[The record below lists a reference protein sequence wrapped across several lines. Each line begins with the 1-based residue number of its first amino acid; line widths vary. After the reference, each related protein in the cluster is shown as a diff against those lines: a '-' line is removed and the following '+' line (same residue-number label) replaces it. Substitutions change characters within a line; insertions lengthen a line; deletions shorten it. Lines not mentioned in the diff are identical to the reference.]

1 MEYYKFVIKF
11 VMVKGFSDNEVK
23 NDAEINESKKE
34 KKGLAA
40 FLKGK
45 KFTYTLP
52 GKKQINIFGSIV
64 LSLNLILILLV
75 ILYLKNQEF
84 HDFVFNVGR

>member
-1 MEYYKFVIKF
+1 
-11 VMVKGFSDNEVK
+11 MVKGFSDNEVK
-23 NDAEINESKKE
+23 NNTQNTQIKE
-34 KKGLAA
+34 KKGLAS

-64 LSLNLILILLV
+64 IGLNIILVLLV
-75 ILYLKNQEF
+75 ILYLNNQKF

>member
-1 MEYYKFVIKF
+1 LEYYKFVIQF

-23 NDAEINESKKE
+23 NNTQNIQIKE
-34 KKGLAA
+34 KKGLAG

-64 LSLNLILILLV
+64 IGLNIILVLLV

>member
-1 MEYYKFVIKF
+1 
-11 VMVKGFSDNEVK
+11 MVKGFSENEVNNDSQIK
-23 NDAEINESKKE
+23 NSKE
-34 KKGLAA
+34 TKKGLAS

-64 LSLNLILILLV
+64 LGLNLILILLV
-75 ILYLKNQEF
+75 ILYLNNQEF

>member
-1 MEYYKFVIKF
+1 
-11 VMVKGFSDNEVK
+11 MVKGFSDNEVK
-23 NDAEINESKKE
+23 NNTQNTQIKE
-34 KKGLAA
+34 KKGLAS

-64 LSLNLILILLV
+64 IGLNIILVLLV

>member
-1 MEYYKFVIKF
+1 
-11 VMVKGFSDNEVK
+11 MVKGFSDNEVK
-23 NDAEINESKKE
+23 NNSQNTQTIETKKE
-34 KKGLAA
+34 KKGLAG

-64 LSLNLILILLV
+64 LGLNLILILLV

>member
-1 MEYYKFVIKF
+1 
-11 VMVKGFSDNEVK
+11 MVKGFSDDEIK
-23 NDAEINESKKE
+23 IDAEIKDSKKE
-34 KKGLAA
+34 IKGLAA

-64 LSLNLILILLV
+64 LGLNITLILLV
-75 ILYLKNQEF
+75 VLYLNNQEF